1 MDSHPRESLY
11 DMVQESIEYAQ
22 ETGTIKK
29 QDAAAIALALDYA
42 RLVDDA
48 YDESQRAYDLS
59 YFTKAVAISGPNLA
73 RILESLGLTPKAR
86 GELTAKLEGEAD
98 ELDALRARRG
108 FKAAR

>member
-48 YDESQRAYDLS
+48 YDESQRA
-59 YFTKAVAISGPNLA
+59 
-73 RILESLGLTPKAR
+73 
-86 GELTAKLEGEAD
+86 
-98 ELDALRARRG
+98 
-108 FKAAR
+108 